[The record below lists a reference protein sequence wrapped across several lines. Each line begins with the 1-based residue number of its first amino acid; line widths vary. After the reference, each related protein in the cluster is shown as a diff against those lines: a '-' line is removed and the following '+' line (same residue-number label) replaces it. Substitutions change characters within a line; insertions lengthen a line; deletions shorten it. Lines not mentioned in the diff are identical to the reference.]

1 MPSHNFQANQTGSN
15 TNWAAGSTADDFGSA
30 GIKADVIAES
40 TAATGVTA
48 DGVLLKDNGITASG
62 TNTLSGTTTISGA
75 LINSGGEKTVMIA
88 IPDATP
94 YTVLAA
100 NSGKIHIIANVSADT
115 TINLPT
121 AAAGLYYEFW
131 HGMEAADGHDWIF
144 NTGSNT
150 NYFKGGLLFCDSD
163 AGPAAA
169 EVLTIAGDGNS
180 NSKLQV
186 NLPSTGTIVKMY
198 CDGTNWFLNGYVFS
212 TTIPAFADQ

>member
-1 MPSHNFQANQTGSN
+1 MAYSTLSRTDILKGNKAKLERIIDLEASDSPTFTALT
-15 TNWAAGSTADDFGSA
+15 TTAGVSVGT
-30 GIKADVIAES
+30 
-40 TAATGVTA
+40 TLGVTGATTRTGGDTTPAVTVA
-48 DGVLLKDNGITASG
+48 DGA
-62 TNTLSGTTTISGA
+62 A
-75 LINSGGEKTVMIA
+75 
-88 IPDATP
+88 

-100 NSGKIHIIANVSADT
+100 NSGKVHIIANQAQDCT
-115 TINLPT
+115 LTLPT
-121 AAAGLYYEFW
+121 PAAGLFYEFW

-144 NTGSNT
+144 DTGSDT

-186 NLPSTGTIVKMY
+186 NLPSTGTFVKMY
-198 CDGTNWFLNGYVFS
+198 CDGTNWFLNGTVFS